1 VLLSCGAMLD
11 VIRHRVSLHSDHS
24 PWIILFGSFDPIGTA
39 RGDYFIHIIII
50 IIIIVFGHTVQG
62 VVDSDLVYIRYC
74 ILFWVYSACWH
85 NRIIASWHHSKVL

>member
-1 VLLSCGAMLD
+1 MLD
-11 VIRHRVSLHSDHS
+11 VTRQRVSLHSDHS

-50 IIIIVFGHTVQG
+50 IIIVFGHTVQG
-62 VVDSDLVYIRYC
+62 VLDSDLIYIRYYTL
-74 ILFWVYSACWH
+74 ILFWVYFACWH